1 MKTANISLNVQAV
14 QSRGMD
20 KSASVKDKSFENY
33 FSKNTANTSEK
44 AQPANVKTSG
54 KKEITD
60 GFDSHKITVKA
71 DKNQT
76 PVENE
81 MPTEEIEEKVTTLLQ
96 NVFGL

>member
-44 AQPANVKTSG
+44 AQPVIEKGRALQSAFLDRLFVN
-54 KKEITD
+54 TD
-60 GFDSHKITVKA
+60 EDMRHAFFETVGIMNRNLDS
-71 DKNQT
+71 
-76 PVENE
+76 
-81 MPTEEIEEKVTTLLQ
+81 LLKGE
-96 NVFGL
+96 FPL